1 MVANF
6 SDAMLR
12 CAAAMLL
19 QNIAMKYCCE
29 VLKCRKA
36 NTVRDVVGAAVY
48 YRSRAIRSYALLTRP
63 VSGLRR

>member
-19 QNIAMKYCCE
+19 RSIAMKYCYD
-29 VLKCRKA
+29 VLKCREA
-36 NTVRDVVGAAVY
+36 NTVRKVVGAALY
-48 YRSRAIRSYALLTRP
+48 C
-63 VSGLRR
+63 